1 MKNNE
6 QLINTWQENGFI
18 NYPLFTPEE
27 VEEMRS
33 ESVRLLNERDSEKKK
48 RFANQYRFYRHPH
61 KDSEL
66 FSKILKDKRIVSMIE
81 TLMGKDLDIPDC
93 KIEATQT
100 WMYFKPPGEL
110 GRDVHHNI
118 FYSHA
123 NYGEVINVC
132 IAIDDADEEN
142 GCLYWYPGSHKDRM
156 VYPIPDSSHTEFASR
171 DEKRIAGNP
180 DEHPNERGKPLY
192 VPGTWVDGVWTDKWP
207 KTYVPIKAG
216 SVTPLNSHVLHGS
229 DENKSKD
236 RWRRSF
242 LIQYQKYGKIP
253 SAGTHM
259 KREFIDLYN

>member
-1 MKNNE
+1 MKNKKE
-6 QLINTWQENGFI
+6 TIQVWEENGFI
-18 NYPLFTPEE
+18 NFPLFTSEE
-27 VEEMRS
+27 VEQMKTELMK
-33 ESVRLLNERDSEKKK
+33 LLEERDGDGHK
-48 RFANQYRFYRHPH
+48 FYEHPH
-61 KDSEL
+61 KKSEVFL
-66 FSKILKDKRIVSMIE
+66 KIMKNKQIIKTVE
-81 TLMGKDLDIPDC
+81 TLMGNDLNIPDC

-100 WMYFKPPGEL
+100 WAYLKPPGSL

-123 NYGEVINVC
+123 NYGEVINVN

-142 GCLYWYPGSHKDRM
+142 GCLYWYPGSHKDNM
-156 VYPIPDSSHTEFASR
+156 IFPIPDSSHTEFASR
-171 DEKRIAGNP
+171 DEERIKTNP
-180 DEHPNERGKPLY
+180 EGQPNERGKPLY
-192 VPGTWVDGVWTDKWP
+192 VPGTWVDGEWVDKWP

-259 KREFIDLYN
+259 KREFIDVYN

>member
-27 VEEMRS
+27 VEEMKT
-33 ESVRLLNERDSEKKK
+33 ELMRLLEERGDPYGSDPL
-48 RFANQYRFYRHPH
+48 AFYEHPH
-61 KDSEL
+61 
-66 FSKILKDKRIVSMIE
+66 KDKRIVSMIE

-123 NYGEVINVC
+123 NYGEVINVS
-132 IAIDDADEEN
+132 IAMDDADEEN

-180 DEHPNERGKPLY
+180 DEHPKERGKPMY

-207 KTYVPIKAG
+207 KIYVPIKAG

-259 KREFIDLYN
+259 KRKFIDLYN